1 MSWTNYI
8 DSPDDLYPNEIVYD
22 AYYDLYPTYYISK
35 VLKTSNT
42 GFNFSH
48 FTNRVST
55 PNFYST
61 VDNTVFKSVFSSTVF
76 GPNYVQKTRSYKST
90 TGVFDTSQI
99 SWTSSFNVVSAQEYN
114 VFFGAI
120 SNYKSFIRSNG
131 GGAGTSDA
139 IMNQVNFSFV
149 TQLYNPG
156 GTWFQP
162 TGSFAFSLKVTLK
175 QGGPSFSDPNTEP
188 DPDPDG
194 PTPNPS
200 DPTFDVYLLDT
211 DDGGILLDDSPVAA
225 VTANYRGWTISGGK
239 CFIFF

>member
-1 MSWTNYI
+1 LSWTNYI
-8 DSPDDLYPNEIVYD
+8 DSPDNLYPNEIVYD

-35 VLKTSNT
+35 VLKTSNS
-42 GFNFSH
+42 GFYFSH
-48 FTNRVST
+48 FTNRVAT
-55 PNFYST
+55 PNFYT
-61 VDNTVFKSVFSSTVF
+61 NATTYAFKPVFDSIVF
-76 GPNYVQKTRSYKST
+76 GPNYVQKTHSYKST

-99 SWTSSFNVVSAQEYN
+99 SWTSSYKVVSTQEYN

-120 SNYKSFIRSNG
+120 SNYKNFIRNN
-131 GGAGTSDA
+131 GAGAISTDA
-139 IMNQVNFSFV
+139 IMNQENYSFI
-149 TQLYNPG
+149 TNLYNPG
-156 GTWFQP
+156 GTWFGP

-175 QGGPSFSDPNTEP
+175 QGGPAFSDPNTEP

-225 VTANYRGWTISGGK
+225 ATANYRGWTISGGK